1 MTSRSA
7 KMSAPD
13 YTSEGFQEAVAAIV
27 EQKTY
32 NWIFDINASFLLT
45 SGYLVF
51 MMQLGFA
58 LLTIGA
64 IQAKSVKSVCLKN
77 LMDVCAGGVGYFLFG
92 YAFAYGD
99 PQSCDSAGICSSTG
113 NPFIGSRMF
122 ALHDLPEDSY
132 QTYYFQFVFAVSTAT
147 IVSGAVAERV
157 KFIAY
162 GLYALFLTIW
172 VYPVLTHWVW
182 SESGWASPT
191 RTTGPLLIGSGAYD
205 TVGSGAVHAVGGWA
219 GLAGALVAGP
229 RLGRFDKNGKPRP
242 MPGHNSV
249 LFLTGALLL
258 WFGFYGFNP
267 GTMGMI
273 IASDGSNFGMVVGR
287 CAMSTT
293 MGACFGGCTALLVML
308 VYTKVTTGHAMWDLT
323 MSTNGALTGMVV
335 ITSGCATFEPWAS
348 ALGGIVGGLIVLP
361 GSMLVLH
368 VLKVDDPVDAVTVHA
383 FGGTT
388 GVLFYSLMASKNYV
402 YELYG
407 ATNSWDN
414 GPRHYGW
421 FRGDTPHTFAAN
433 VIWCCVICGWTM
445 GMMYPF
451 FWTLNKF
458 GKLRISREE
467 ELAGVDVSKHGGHA
481 YPGMEDVYNIELQHL
496 EDDVMTDVPQIKY
509 HGSSGMD
516 YPGAQGSKM
525 QAQVDHLTSEVARLM
540 ALVPGAHANG
550 KESKGLAPTNGK
562 DTLV

>member
-1 MTSRSA
+1 MATI
-7 KMSAPD
+7 D
-13 YTSEGFQEAVAAIV
+13 YGSTAFQEAVAAV
-27 EQKTY
+27 VDSKTS
-32 NWIFDINASFLLT
+32 NWISDINTSFLLT

-58 LLTIGA
+58 LLTVGA

-99 PQSCDSAGICSSTG
+99 PQSCDETGTCTSTG
-113 NPFIGSRMF
+113 NPFIGSKMF
-122 ALHDLPEDSY
+122 ALHNLPETTY

-157 KFIAY
+157 KFVAY

-182 SESGWASPT
+182 TTSGWASTT
-191 RTTGPLLIGSGAYD
+191 RTTGSLFIGSGVYD

-219 GLAGALVAGP
+219 GLAGAMVAGP
-229 RLGRFDKNGKPRP
+229 RMGRFDRNGKPRP

-249 LFLTGALLL
+249 FFIAGVFLL

-267 GTMGMI
+267 GTMAMI
-273 IASDGSNFGMVVGR
+273 IAPDGSSFSMVVAR

-308 VYTKVTTGHAMWDLT
+308 CYSKFRTGHAVWDLPIAA
-323 MSTNGALTGMVV
+323 NGALTGMVV
-335 ITSGCATFEPWAS
+335 ITSGCATFEPWAA
-348 ALGGIVGGLIVLP
+348 ALGGIIGGLTVLP
-361 GSMLVLH
+361 SSLFILH
-368 VLKVDDPVDAVTVHA
+368 VLKVDDPVDAITVHGV
-383 FGGTT
+383 GGTI
-388 GVLFYSLMASKNYV
+388 GVIYYALMASKNYV

-407 ATNSWDN
+407 DTNPDGVS
-414 GPRHYGW
+414 PRHYGW
-421 FRGDTPHTFAAN
+421 FRGDTPNVLGAN
-433 VIWCCVICGWTM
+433 VIWVLVVFGWTM

-451 FWTLNKF
+451 FFLLRKLNL
-458 GKLRISREE
+458 LRITREE

-481 YPGMEDVYNIELQHL
+481 YPGMEEVYDCELKGL
-496 EDDVMTDVPQIKY
+496 DVMSEDVPGAKT
-509 HGSSGMD
+509 GSSGID
-516 YPGAQGSKM
+516 YSQGGAVLQR
-525 QAQVDHLTSEVARLM
+525 QVDQLKDEVARLTTRLA
-540 ALVPGAHANG
+540 ALPGKAGPAILP
-550 KESKGLAPTNGK
+550 SRDATNK
-562 DTLV
+562 DMFV

>member
-1 MTSRSA
+1 MAT
-7 KMSAPD
+7 PD
-13 YTSEGFQEAVAAIV
+13 YGSADFQEAVAAIV
-27 EQKTY
+27 EAKTS
-32 NWIFDINASFLLT
+32 NWISDINTSFLLT

-58 LLTIGA
+58 LLTVGA

-99 PQSCDSAGICSSTG
+99 PQTCDEAGTCTSAG
-113 NPFIGSRMF
+113 NPFIGSKTF
-122 ALHDLPEDSY
+122 ALHNLPETSY
-132 QTYYFQFVFAVSTAT
+132 QIYYFQFVFAVSTAT

-162 GLYALFLTIW
+162 GLYALYLTIW

-182 SESGWASPT
+182 STSGWASPT
-191 RTTGPLLIGSGAYD
+191 RTTGGLFIGSGVYD

-219 GLAGALVAGP
+219 GLAGAMVAGP
-229 RLGRFDKNGKPRP
+229 RMGRFDRDGKPRP

-249 LFLTGALLL
+249 FFIAGVLLL

-273 IASDGSNFGMVVGR
+273 IAADGSSFAMVVAR

-308 VYTKVTTGHAMWDLT
+308 AYTKFRTGHAVWDLC
-323 MSTNGALTGMVV
+323 MSANGALTGMVV
-335 ITSGCATFEPWAS
+335 ITSGCATFEPWAA

-361 GSMLVLH
+361 SSLFVLH

-383 FGGTT
+383 IGGTT
-388 GVLFYSLMASKNYV
+388 GVIFYSLMASKNYV

-407 ATNSWDN
+407 ATAPDGVS
-414 GPRHYGW
+414 PRHYGW
-421 FRGDTPHTFAAN
+421 FRGDTPHVLGAN
-433 VIWCCVICGWTM
+433 VVWVLVLFGWTM

-451 FWTLNKF
+451 FFILNKF
-458 GKLRISREE
+458 NLLRISREE
-467 ELAGVDVSKHGGHA
+467 ELAGVDVSRHGGHA
-481 YPGMEDVYNIELQHL
+481 YPGMEDVYISELKGL
-496 EDDVMTDVPQIKY
+496 DVTTEDLADKDSAKI
-509 HGSSGMD
+509 D
-516 YPGAQGSKM
+516 YSLGDIVLQG
-525 QAQVDHLTSEVARLM
+525 QVDQLKDEVARLT
-540 ALVPGAHANG
+540 ALLPASL
-550 KESKGLAPTNGK
+550 SKTSNSKKLPSRDAAGM
-562 DTLV
+562 LV